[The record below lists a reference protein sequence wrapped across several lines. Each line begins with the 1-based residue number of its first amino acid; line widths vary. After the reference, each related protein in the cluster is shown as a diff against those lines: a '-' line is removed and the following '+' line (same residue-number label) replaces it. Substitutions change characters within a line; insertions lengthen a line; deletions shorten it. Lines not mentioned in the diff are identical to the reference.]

1 MNILIAILDD
11 NAYMKVQSKIK
22 NALKNLQYDCQNR
35 KVEKKLKNFLESRAK
50 FQRDRRYESQRHI
63 GSIPEEF

>member
-1 MNILIAILDD
+1 
-11 NAYMKVQSKIK
+11 MKIQSKIK